1 MFVNKIGKAHL
12 VDGRN
17 CQDFGMVSEGK
28 KLVCDGCSE
37 GRHTEVGAK
46 GFVHLIQR
54 GYGIL
59 EAFER
64 LLELF
69 GQRTEDIHDFLCFTI
84 LMVEEDKKG
93 FRVFYCGDGYV
104 MLEDLEGRMQYHKLS
119 DGEYPR
125 YLAYNYV
132 EKHLLKYYQEGVKI
146 RELYFSKEQ
155 YQRVGVATDGLRF
168 LEGMEEMV
176 QKEFERAFLEDRE
189 MKIRRLINKYQIFF
203 QDDVTIAW

>member
-1 MFVNKIGKAHL
+1 MFVNKIGRAHMM
-12 VDGRN
+12 DGRN

-28 KLVCDGCSE
+28 KLVCDGCSQ

-46 GFVHLIQR
+46 AFVHLVQR

-69 GQRTEDIHDFLCFTI
+69 GQSAGDIRDFLCFTI
-84 LMVEEDKKG
+84 LMVEEDENG
-93 FRVFYCGDGYV
+93 FRVLYCGDGYV
-104 MLEDLEGRMQYHKLS
+104 MLEDLEGRIRYQKLS
-119 DGEYPR
+119 DGEYPK

-132 EKHLLKYYQEGVKI
+132 EKELLKYYQEGVKI
-146 RELYFSKEQ
+146 GELYFSKEQ

-168 LEGMEEMV
+168 LEGMEDAV
-176 QKEFERAFLEDRE
+176 KLEFERAFLEDRE
-189 MKIRRLINKYQIFF
+189 MKVKRLVNKYQTFF

>member
-1 MFVNKIGKAHL
+1 MFVNKIGRAHM

-46 GFVHLIQR
+46 AFVHLVQR
-54 GYGIL
+54 GYGLL

-69 GQRTEDIHDFLCFTI
+69 GQSAEDIRDFLCFTI

-104 MLEDLEGRMQYHKLS
+104 MFEDLEGRIRYQKLS
-119 DGEYPR
+119 DGEYPK

-132 EKHLLKYYQEGVKI
+132 EKGLLKYYQEGVEI
-146 RELYFSKEQ
+146 GELYFSKEQ
-155 YQRVGVATDGLRF
+155 YLRVGVATDGLRY
-168 LEGMEEMV
+168 LNGMEDVVKM
-176 QKEFERAFLEDRE
+176 EFERAFLEDRE
-189 MKIRRLINKYQIFF
+189 MKVKRLVNKYQTFF